1 MSNQAV
7 RVASLAGK
15 RILGLPVEAFLFLL
29 VLQMLY
35 TPLLGSWE
43 YIGITSCVIIL
54 LAGIISLL
62 AKPVKNRYLL
72 VLLLITA
79 VYLAIRMIGMEF
91 SNAIYLF
98 TQQVVLLA
106 FALAL
111 CEQNLNEATIERL
124 RLALSRLFVVF
135 FVLVVVLFLTVGE
148 EFVIHR
154 LGGTILNV
162 LFPLS
167 YFFLSRKRHI
177 LIWSI
182 LLGLAFLLID
192 ERISAILLLALP
204 ILYKVLYKIR
214 NKRNLLMGVFIASCA
229 LVLILPVGYTL
240 LSYTSVGKQIN
251 AYTVT
256 HAKENLFS
264 GRQLLWHTIFEKNT
278 NMLLGE
284 GVGNTVMQDEGITK
298 SPHNI
303 YMFLYLQGGLINV
316 FLLLLWL
323 GGIWKTSIDKWLTHR
338 SAMHL
343 SFIILSMLF
352 TSFTLTLLTNN
363 SVTAVFLWILICF
376 SSMSMSEREE
386 IHVVPNMCEGVDKGL

>member
-154 LGGTILNV
+154 LGGTILSV

-192 ERISAILLLALP
+192 ERTSAVLLLGLP
-204 ILYKVLYKIR
+204 FLYEVLYKIR
-214 NKRNLLMGVFIASCA
+214 
-229 LVLILPVGYTL
+229 
-240 LSYTSVGKQIN
+240 
-251 AYTVT
+251 
-256 HAKENLFS
+256 
-264 GRQLLWHTIFEKNT
+264 KN
-278 NMLLGE
+278 
-284 GVGNTVMQDEGITK
+284 D
-298 SPHNI
+298 
-303 YMFLYLQGGLINV
+303 
-316 FLLLLWL
+316 
-323 GGIWKTSIDKWLTHR
+323 
-338 SAMHL
+338 
-343 SFIILSMLF
+343 
-352 TSFTLTLLTNN
+352 
-363 SVTAVFLWILICF
+363 IC
-376 SSMSMSEREE
+376 
-386 IHVVPNMCEGVDKGL
+386 

>member
-1 MSNQAV
+1 
-7 RVASLAGK
+7 
-15 RILGLPVEAFLFLL
+15 
-29 VLQMLY
+29 
-35 TPLLGSWE
+35 
-43 YIGITSCVIIL
+43 
-54 LAGIISLL
+54 
-62 AKPVKNRYLL
+62 
-72 VLLLITA
+72 
-79 VYLAIRMIGMEF
+79 MEF

-124 RLALSRLFVVF
+124 RLALSRLFVVY
-135 FVLVVVLFLTVGE
+135 FVLVGVLFLTVGE
-148 EFVIHR
+148 DFIMSR
-154 LGGTILNV
+154 LEGTILNV

-167 YFFLSRKRHI
+167 YFFLSRRRHI
-177 LIWSI
+177 LVWSI
-182 LLGLAFLLID
+182 LLGVAFLLIG
-192 ERISAILLLALP
+192 ERTSAVLLFVLP

-214 NKRNLLMGVFIASCA
+214 NKRNLLMAVFIASCA

-278 NMLLGE
+278 HMLLGE

-323 GGIWKTSIDKWLTHR
+323 GGIWKTDIDKSLTHR
-338 SAMHL
+338 HVLHL
-343 SFIILSMLF
+343 SYIILSMLF

-376 SSMSMSEREE
+376 SSMSMGEREK
-386 IHVVPNMCEGVDKGL
+386 IQVIPNTCEGGDKGL